1 MTAHPPVRVAECA
14 EGEIHRARYP
24 KPHERGDGLGAC
36 CRVRVGLGDRLKR
49 LNQSVPFVGTEAV
62 IPLTPDPGA
71 RVGATVPAGVTEVR
85 DRAVD
90 GGPQPI

>member
-1 MTAHPPVRVAECA
+1 L
-14 EGEIHRARYP
+14 
-24 KPHERGDGLGAC
+24 KLHERGDRLGAC
-36 CRVRVGLGDRLKR
+36 CRVRVGLGHGLKR

-62 IPLTPDPGA
+62 IPVTPDPGA
-71 RVGATVPAGVTEVR
+71 RVGTAVPAGVTKVR